1 MKLKP
6 DLARRLER
14 LETTGQDRT
23 PVFVWINSKADACR
37 LMAEAERNNPKSR
50 PCTPKR
56 GERRIPP
63 YSSARKV

>member
-23 PVFVWINSKADACR
+23 PVFVWINSKTDACR
-37 LMAEAERNNPKSR
+37 LMAEAERNNPD
-50 PCTPKR
+50 
-56 GERRIPP
+56 
-63 YSSARKV
+63 RKIVAVSWRTA